1 MIFPKILPPL
11 AAQVQYIAYQLKAF
25 ERSSKENQK
34 LVQQQQLQSLLS
46 HAYQYSPFWR
56 NRLDQVNFSIDN
68 NGKSFESFS
77 RLPLLTRKDFQNS
90 YESLRARWPEIN
102 EKQIVTAITSGS
114 TGQPIQ
120 VEKIFDIYNLLF
132 LAVDYLGNEWHL
144 LDAEKTLAL
153 IGNKCEEKTQ
163 ISWGF
168 LYDQLGLKGKVISRN
183 IDLYSM
189 ESHLEWLTLIQ
200 PNYLKCSPF
209 VAANLAK
216 LALENR
222 QTVQISAVISQW
234 ETVSLSQRK
243 LCYDAFGAKII
254 DRYSCE
260 EIGWIAIQCPKY
272 NHLHIMSGT
281 VLVEILDLE
290 GQPCGIGQAGRVVIT
305 GLHSYA
311 MPIIRYEI
319 GDIAEWGESCDCG
332 INLPVIKKL
341 HGRVRHMLR
350 LPSGRTT
357 PMPHIGD
364 DIGAISSINE
374 FRVLQY
380 RSGEVE
386 VQINAKQKLTLEEC
400 MFIRKIVHE
409 SISLMEIV
417 TIHVTE
423 VDKIDWKSGYK
434 RQEFMQVDCLW
445 SQVHHS

>member
-11 AAQVQYIAYQLKAF
+11 AAQVQFIAHQLKQF
-25 ERSSKENQK
+25 ERSSKENQQ

-56 NRLDQVNFSIDN
+56 NRLDQVSFSIDN
-68 NGKSFESFS
+68 NHKTFENFF
-77 RLPLLTRKDFQNS
+77 RLPLLTRKDLQNS
-90 YESLRARWPEIN
+90 FESLRARWPEIN

-114 TGQPIQ
+114 TGQPVQ
-120 VEKIFDIYNLLF
+120 VEKIFDMYNLLY
-132 LAVDYLGNEWHL
+132 LAVDYLGNAWHL
-144 LDAEKTLAL
+144 LDPKKTLAL
-153 IGNKCEEKTQ
+153 IGSKCEEKTQ
-163 ISWGF
+163 ISWSY
-168 LYDQLGLKGKVISRN
+168 LYSQLGLKGQVFSRN
-183 IDLYSM
+183 IDRYSM
-189 ESHLEWLTLIQ
+189 ESHLEWLRLHQ

-216 LALENR
+216 LALETG
-222 QTVQISAVISQW
+222 QTIPILAVISQW
-234 ETVSLSQRK
+234 ESVSLSQRK
-243 LCYDAFGAKII
+243 LCFDAFGAKII

-272 NHLHIMSGT
+272 DHLHVMSGT
-281 VLVEILDLE
+281 VLVEILDSE
-290 GQPCGIGQAGRVVIT
+290 GRPCGAGEAGSVVIT
-305 GLHSYA
+305 GIHSYA

-341 HGRVRHMLR
+341 HGRVRHMVR
-350 LPSGRTT
+350 LPSGGTI

-364 DIGAISSINE
+364 EIGIISSINE

-386 VQINAKQKLTLEEC
+386 VQIDAKQKLTSEES
-400 MFIRKIVHE
+400 MFISKTVHE

-423 VDKIDWKSGYK
+423 VNKIDWESGHK
-434 RQEFMQVDCLW
+434 RQEFMQIDRLW
-445 SQVHHS
+445 SQVNHS